1 MLFAFLASLGQ
12 DASENT
18 QPQETVSAVVV
29 NDLSLGQC
37 NVLFDGTID
46 SQASIRVSW
55 SLTNADAD
63 RFDIRVYQD
72 GVLVSGSSALAGD
85 TTFFDI
91 TIGGA
96 VVGGRS
102 PVWSSDWVFRI
113 DVIRKDDA
121 LVVSNASSA
130 AWVQTYG
137 GCFNG

>member
-18 QPQETVSAVVV
+18 QPQEVVSAVVV

-37 NVLFDGTID
+37 NALFDGTID
-46 SQASIRVSW
+46 SEASIRVSW
-55 SLTNADAD
+55 SLTNADAA
-63 RFDIRVYQD
+63 RFEIKVYQD
-72 GVLVSGSSALAGD
+72 GVLVSGSSAIAGD
-85 TTFFDI
+85 LTFFDI

-102 PVWSSDWVFRI
+102 PVWLSDWVFRI

-121 LVVSNASSA
+121 LVVSNASSV